1 MMIDNNKDDLGIKE
15 LNKMSCD
22 THVKR
27 DSSERLLSI
36 PKNLNNNT
44 VLKEDKMK
52 HKIKKQFV
60 LCFLTKTNVVVDAKN
75 AAHGIDIDTVEDM
88 TLEVFGTFDS
98 RFEALQELQTHA
110 VSEYEFT
117 ILETLKV
124 VQEAK

>member
-1 MMIDNNKDDLGIKE
+1 MMINNK
-15 LNKMSCD
+15 
-22 THVKR
+22 
-27 DSSERLLSI
+27 
-36 PKNLNNNT
+36 T
-44 VLKEDKMK
+44 VLREDKMK